1 VQALHGALEELLAD
15 RAQLPAMAARAGAEA
30 RKHYAWEDVGRRTL
44 ALYRTL
50 LGEKGAR

>member
-1 VQALHGALEELLAD
+1 
-15 RAQLPAMAARAGAEA
+15 MAARAGAEA
-30 RKHYAWEDVGRRTL
+30 REHYAWEDVGRRTL